1 MTSEVFP
8 SETYSIFEPAQKS
21 AQKIKTVEGR
31 LWESLKE
38 LAATEVAIHFLST
51 LHGLGLATNDVRSFV
66 MKQRKHKRVNCVT
79 WITKS

>member
-38 LAATEVAIHFLST
+38 LAATEVAIHFMST
-51 LHGLGLATNDVRSFV
+51 LHGMGLAMSKVL
-66 MKQRKHKRVNCVT
+66 
-79 WITKS
+79 